1 MNDRPG
7 LGAWFGPRVIGLHL
21 FAIAA
26 IGFCLFMGTWQLGV
40 YDQRQVSETE
50 AGPGAGAV
58 ALQEAWSADDVF
70 TKDQDQLPVT
80 VTGTFRPANE
90 QFWVTGR
97 EQDGYTG
104 AWLVAPVT
112 VDDAQLLVVRGW
124 AAQAS
129 DAAAFGVPVGESSFE
144 AVLQP
149 GDAGSTGWDPAERTI
164 GSVRIPTL
172 LNELGY
178 DNLWSGYAISTDPG
192 VAAGLTLAEVPES
205 EVSWTAGGRNLGY
218 GLQWWVF
225 AAFALFMWWRM
236 AREIVLGEKG

>member
-26 IGFCLFMGTWQLGV
+26 IAFCLFMGTWQLGV
-40 YDQRQVSETE
+40 YDDRQADERDHSSEIVAAPLDE
-50 AGPGAGAV
+50 VWAPG
-58 ALQEAWSADDVF
+58 EVF
-70 TKDQDQLPVT
+70 TADQDQRTVE
-80 VTGTFRPANE
+80 VTGTFRPAAE
-90 QFWVTGR
+90 QLWVTDRPQGDR
-97 EQDGYTG
+97 TG

-112 VDDAQLLVVRGW
+112 VEGTPLLVVRGW
-124 AAQAS
+124 APEP
-129 DAAAFGVPVGESSFE
+129 DAVTAHPMPEGEVSFD

-149 GDAGSTGWDPAERTI
+149 GDAGSTAWDPQARTI
-164 GSVRIPTL
+164 GSVRVPTL

-178 DNLWSGYAISTDPG
+178 DDLWSGYAIATDES
-192 VAAGLTLAEVPES
+192 VAGGLDLAETPETD
-205 EVSWTAGGRNLGY
+205 VSWTAGGRNLGY

-236 AREIVLGEKG
+236 AREIVLGREG